1 MRKKIG
7 TINLEGNQMAIT
19 NKERV
24 AAYKTRLKEKGFISL
39 TVQVHDSDK
48 ELVKKFVK
56 ELKKRRIDDANIH

>member
-1 MRKKIG
+1 M
-7 TINLEGNQMAIT
+7 TIT